1 MFTSLS
7 TFRMRG
13 SRQLSNARPTSA
25 TLVSH
30 SGSAAAMVR
39 LSATNHLASDEAYGR
54 IGVRLRCS
62 DNGLRSSESRSKN
75 RPSATTVLCRTSGS
89 VSDASSNEIGDD
101 VGDTDL
107 LMTTSFAGNTVYS
120 ALADKRHRIVQR
132 QSECFDG
139 AVTIVVVKEEETRA
153 SH

>member
-1 MFTSLS
+1 
-7 TFRMRG
+7 MRG

-25 TLVSH
+25 PLVAH

-62 DNGLRSSESRSKN
+62 DNGLRSSDIAVQK
-75 RPSATTVLCRTSGS
+75 SAKRHDRLVPNFGVGVRRQQP
-89 VSDASSNEIGDD
+89 NEIGDD

-107 LMTTSFAGNTVYS
+107 LMAASFAGNTV
-120 ALADKRHRIVQR
+120 
-132 QSECFDG
+132 
-139 AVTIVVVKEEETRA
+139 
-153 SH
+153 